1 MAVDANGLE
10 QALSVIFK
18 TWEKETATRYDPENN
33 VGELRKHQHQRAG
46 REQTNSLYVKH
57 ATQYSRFDQKDHA
70 GDNSNQRRQGQ
81 RWQFQPP
88 FNWKKRSNS
97 DYACAPDVCD
107 LTLDKSYR
115 AHPSSQ
121 RPEDRS
127 PRS

>member
-10 QALSVIFK
+10 EALSVIFK
-18 TWEKETATRYDPENN
+18 TWEKETATRYDSENN

-57 ATQYSRFDQKDHA
+57 ATQYSRFDQKYHS

-88 FNWKKRSNS
+88 FNWEKRSNS
-97 DYACAPDVCD
+97 NDTGTPYMRN
-107 LTLDKSYR
+107 LTLDEGNG